1 MSELLDNA
9 TYNHLIRSDNM
20 TKSQMARVMA
30 HIDNEFHMN
39 ETNSQWNERL
49 RTSIQ
54 SCFNKIGLRPAQRE
68 LFGIWYENVMNI
80 PNNTTRYEIFNC
92 APEDCLYI
100 VGL

>member
-9 TYNHLIRSDNM
+9 TYNSIMNDNM
-20 TKSQMARVMA
+20 TKSQRARIMA

-39 ETNSQWNERL
+39 EKSHQWNERL
-49 RTSIQ
+49 RASIQ

-68 LFGIWYENVMNI
+68 LFGIWYENVTNL
-80 PNNTTRYEIFNC
+80 PNNATRYEIFNC
-92 APEDCLYI
+92 APEDCLYV